1 MQAQTSG
8 SIVTGADVPGQV
20 AELRRLH
27 PGLYARTDPR
37 RIAAWQAVLGSTP
50 ERHDDFGD
58 DAEGGRGG
66 IYLKAQALNTRARAT
81 GIRTLLSLAA
91 PERPTADGERPVLVD
106 LLGGDGLIRKV
117 CRELGLDDFDI
128 LTCDAS
134 SHMVAA
140 AWAAGMPALLQ
151 RAEQP
156 LSRDASVDAVLLAYG
171 SHHVPPSDRQAVAS
185 EAYRML
191 RPGGAFVLHDFLV
204 GSPMDVWFEE
214 VTDVLSMTGHKFLH
228 FTRDEIDG
236 YLEKAGFDHREV
248 LEVDDPYTVVGATP
262 EEAELAVGRYLL
274 HMYGLVK
281 VFDGRTEE
289 EAYRW
294 VAERARAVFRYTEAD
309 GSVTGTE
316 LRRDDTTGEWR
327 LTVPRR
333 AVVGVGRRADHG

>member
-1 MQAQTSG
+1 MHVQTSA

-20 AELRRLH
+20 AELRQLH

-37 RIAAWQAVLGSTP
+37 RVAAWQTVLGSTL

-66 IYLKAQALNTRARAT
+66 VYLKAQAFNTRARAT
-81 GIRTLLSLAA
+81 GIRTLLGLAA

-106 LLGGDGLIRKV
+106 LLGGDGLVRKV
-117 CRELGLDDFDI
+117 CQELGLDDFDI

-134 SHMVAA
+134 PHMVAA

-156 LSRDASVDAVLLAYG
+156 LLRDASVDAVLLAYG
-171 SHHVPPSDRQAVAS
+171 SHHVPPSDRQTVAS

-214 VTDVLSMTGHKFLH
+214 VTDPLSTTGHKFLH

-248 LEVDDPYTVVGATP
+248 REVDDPYTVVGATP
-262 EEAELAVGRYLL
+262 EEAELALGRYLL

-281 VFDGRTEE
+281 ALDGRTEE
-289 EAYRW
+289 QAYRW
-294 VAERARAVFRYTEAD
+294 VAERARSVFRYVETS

-316 LRRDDTTGEWR
+316 LRRNDTTGEWHM
-327 LTVPRR
+327 TVPRR